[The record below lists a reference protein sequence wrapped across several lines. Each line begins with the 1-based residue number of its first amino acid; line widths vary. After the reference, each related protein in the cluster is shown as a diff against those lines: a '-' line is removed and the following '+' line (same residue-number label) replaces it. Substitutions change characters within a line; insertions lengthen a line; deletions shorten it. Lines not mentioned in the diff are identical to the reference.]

1 MKQYRWGIIGTGH
14 IAGQFSEGLQI
25 LPQAI
30 LYAVASRNSE
40 KAEEF
45 ASQYKVQKAYGSYSE
60 LLNDPAVDIV
70 YIATPNHLH
79 FHLAAEAL
87 NAKKAV
93 ICEKPMGLSPDEV
106 EQLNQLSEKNHV
118 FLMEA
123 LWSAFLPSMLKTKQL
138 VQEGVIGRP
147 LIVKAD
153 FGIHP
158 KYDPNSRLFDPSMGG
173 GSVYDIGIYPLF
185 MALYMFGVPQQIK
198 ALSVPAPTGVDMTT
212 LMMLKH
218 KNEMVSLLSS
228 SFACNLKSDA
238 TIAGEKGTL
247 RLDRM
252 FHMPTKLFLQKENE
266 ENETEIPLC
275 FEGNGYNYEAA
286 EVMKCMDKGEIEST
300 IYSHAMSK
308 ALADIISNV
317 LTEINEHNN

>member
-14 IAGQFSEGLQI
+14 IAGQFSKGLQI

-30 LYAVASRNSE
+30 LYAVASRNIE
-40 KAEEF
+40 KAKEF
-45 ASQYKVQKAYGSYSE
+45 ACHYDVQKAYGSYSE
-60 LLNDPAVDIV
+60 LLNDPTVDIV

-79 FHLAAEAL
+79 FSLAAEAL
-87 NAKKAV
+87 RAKKAV

-106 EQLNQLSEKNHV
+106 KQLNQISEENHV

-138 VQEGVIGRP
+138 LQEGVIGRP

-158 KYDPNSRLFDPSMGG
+158 KYDPDSRLFNPSMGG

-218 KNEMVSLLSS
+218 KNEVVSLLSS

-238 TIAGEKGTL
+238 TIAGEKGSL

-266 ENETEIPLC
+266 EEETEIPLC

-286 EVMKCMDKGEIEST
+286 EVMRCMDEGKIEST
-300 IYSHAMSK
+300 IFSHAMSE
-308 ALADIISNV
+308 ALADIISTV